1 MRTQNEE
8 IINSFILTP
17 LPPPREVRAARSY
30 LSNVATFDTLRP
42 HICGILI
49 KWHICDTPYFPKT
62 TLARLVETKGWN
74 NFCKRLACPPVARAW
89 RVVFFNFETGQLRGP
104 IEPRLTR
111 LNCILQDLF
120 RDNPLHYI
128 RHAQILY
135 LDAFESV
142 FERAKRQIGESLKRS
157 WKMQFKHNDL
167 DLVSIGHPNWT
178 PKYDQI
184 SFLPDFPIVI
194 NTVQCEFQKKCFCKT
209 P

>member
-1 MRTQNEE
+1 MR
-8 IINSFILTP
+8 LGP
-17 LPPPREVRAARSY
+17 ARSY

-104 IEPRLTR
+104 IDTRLKR

-157 WKMQFKHNDL
+157 WKMQFRCIN
-167 DLVSIGHPNWT
+167 LVPIGPR
-178 PKYDQI
+178 I
-184 SFLPDFPIVI
+184 
-194 NTVQCEFQKKCFCKT
+194 QKLWPTFIFGWFMIT
-209 P
+209 MWN

>member
-1 MRTQNEE
+1 MR
-8 IINSFILTP
+8 LGP
-17 LPPPREVRAARSY
+17 ARSY
-30 LSNVATFDTLRP
+30 LSNVATFDTLCP

-49 KWHICDTPYFPKT
+49 KWHTCDTPYFPKT
-62 TLARLVETKGWN
+62 TLARLVETKGWS
-74 NFCKRLACPPVARAW
+74 NFCKRLASPPVARAW

-104 IEPRLTR
+104 IDTRVTR

-128 RHAQILY
+128 RHDQILY
-135 LDAFESV
+135 LAAFGSV

-157 WKMQFKHNDL
+157 WKMQFKRNDL
-167 DLVSIGHPNWT
+167 DLVSIGHPNRT
-178 PKYDQI
+178 PQVRPNLV
-184 SFLPDFPIVI
+184 FARFPAILI